1 MNAPF
6 NHHAEIVA
14 LREEN
19 DILRETVRQLR
30 EDLAPVVAFP
40 NVWKLTPQ
48 QTTVLSCIM
57 AASPGVASFG
67 RMLAALYWNR
77 EVPDGAE
84 NLLNVLVFGIRKR
97 LLAAGTDAGIQ
108 NVFGRGYTMPIAT
121 RDHLLAMPEG
131 VDTSNPHWWAEARRL
146 RAEGGSYRQISE
158 VCRKSHG
165 AVFRALNAE
174 CRAVDIENKRL
185 ARRRFAEADAPS
197 NLPLPTTPSS
207 TGDL

>member
-40 NVWKLTPQ
+40 KVWKLTPQ

-57 AASPGVASFG
+57 AASPGVASFE
-67 RMLAALYWNR
+67 RMLSALYWNR
-77 EVPDGAE
+77 EVPDGSE
-84 NLLNVLVFGIRKR
+84 RLLGVLVFGLRRR
-97 LLAAGTDAGIQ
+97 LLAAGIDAGIQ
-108 NVFGRGYTMPIAT
+108 NAFSRGYVMTTAM
-121 RDHLLAMPEG
+121 RDYLLEMPEG
-131 VDTSNPHWWAEARRL
+131 PDTSDPHWWAKARRL
-146 RAEGGSYRQISE
+146 RAEGSSYRQISAA
-158 VCRKSHG
+158 CGKSHG

-174 CRAVDIENKRL
+174 GRAVDIESKRL

-197 NLPLPTTPSS
+197 SPPIPTTPSS
-207 TGDL
+207 TGEF